1 MNMDITVV
9 LPVYNERDNL
19 RPLLT
24 EVEQALAPLQRSYE
38 VIAIDDGSR
47 DGSVQILEELA
58 REKPYLNV
66 VFLRQN
72 FGQAAAFDAGFRHAS
87 GKIIV
92 TLDSDLQNDPA
103 DIPKMIRLL
112 EDGNDFVS
120 GWRKNRKDGFF
131 LRTIPSRM
139 ANTLIRLV
147 TKTKVHDLG
156 CSLKVFR
163 REITDEL
170 KLYGEMHRF
179 IAVLVE
185 SFGARVAELEVNH
198 RPRHTGVSK
207 YGILRTFKVLLD
219 LITVWFMRGYHT
231 KPIYLFGGAGF
242 GMLTFSFLSS
252 AYVLYEKF
260 YRDVW
265 VHKNP
270 LFIISMIFGLVGVQ
284 FIGMGIIAELI
295 IRTYYESQYKSSYSI
310 SRTLGFAT
318 RKCVEL

>member
-1 MNMDITVV
+1 MDITVI

-19 RPLLT
+19 RLLLT
-24 EVEQALAPLQRSYE
+24 EIEQALDPLRRTYE
-38 VIAIDDGSR
+38 VIAVDDGSR
-47 DGSVQILEELA
+47 DGTIQVLEALA
-58 REKPYLNV
+58 REKSYLNV

-87 GKIIV
+87 GRIIV
-92 TLDSDLQNDPA
+92 TMDSDLQNDPL
-103 DIPKMIRLL
+103 DIPKMIGLL
-112 EDGNDFVS
+112 EEGAGCDFVS
-120 GWRKNRKDGFF
+120 GWRKKRKDGIF
-131 LRTIPSRM
+131 LRSIPSRI
-139 ANTLIRLV
+139 ANTLIRTV

-156 CSLKVFR
+156 CSLKVYR

-185 SFGARVAELEVNH
+185 SFGARVSEIEVNH
-198 RPRHTGVSK
+198 RPRHSGTSK

-242 GMLTFSFLSS
+242 AMLAFSFLSS
-252 AYVLYEKF
+252 AYVLYEKLHNE
-260 YRDVW
+260 VW

-310 SRTLGFAT
+310 SRTLGFPT

>member
-1 MNMDITVV
+1 MDITVI
-9 LPVYNERDNL
+9 LPVFNERDNI
-19 RPLLT
+19 RPLLS
-24 EVEQALAPLQRSYE
+24 EIEQALAPIHRSYE
-38 VIAIDDGSR
+38 IIAVDDGSR
-47 DGSVQILEELA
+47 DGSAQLLEELA
-58 REKPYLNV
+58 REKPNLNV

-87 GKIIV
+87 GRIIV
-92 TLDSDLQNDPA
+92 TMDSDLQNDPL
-103 DIPKMIRLL
+103 DIPKMIRVL
-112 EDGNDFVS
+112 EEGSDFVS
-120 GWRKNRKDGFF
+120 GWRKKRQDGFF
-131 LRTIPSRM
+131 LRTVPSRV
-139 ANTLIRLV
+139 ANWLIRLV

-156 CSLKVFR
+156 CSLKVYR

-185 SFGARVAELEVNH
+185 SFGARVAEVEVNH
-198 RPRHTGVSK
+198 RPRHAGVSK

-219 LITVWFMRGYHT
+219 LITVWFMRGYNT
-231 KPIYLFGGAGF
+231 KPIYLFGGAGVA
-242 GMLTFSFLSS
+242 MLGFSVLSS

-260 YRDVW
+260 HNDVW